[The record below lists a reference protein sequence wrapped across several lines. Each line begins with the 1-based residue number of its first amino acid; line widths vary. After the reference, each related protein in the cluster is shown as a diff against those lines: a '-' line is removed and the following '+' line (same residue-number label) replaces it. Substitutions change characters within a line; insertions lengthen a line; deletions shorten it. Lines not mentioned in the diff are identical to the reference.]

1 MPVISDIMIAPH
13 TQSGAAILRELGVD
27 SEQGLSAAEV
37 AARQRQYGL
46 NEVQE
51 GISRPAWKMLLGQF
65 IEPMILI
72 LCAAAGLAL
81 WLGDLTEALAIL
93 VVVFM
98 FGVLGFIQEYRAEK
112 AMAALKQLASPV
124 VRVRREGGVRE
135 LPARELVPGDMV
147 LLTEGNLVPADV
159 RLIQCVNCG
168 MSEAALTG
176 ESEHVLKS
184 PEALADPEIP
194 LGDRV
199 NMGFMGTSV
208 AHGRAEGV
216 VVATGMRTELGK
228 IAAMLRDIE
237 PGRTPLQRKLAQ
249 VGKHISLAGG
259 GAAVALVAMGLLMG
273 ERLGNLLLTAVSLL
287 VAVVPEGLPAIV
299 TVTLALGARR
309 MLRRNALIRRLPAVE
324 TLGAVTIIC
333 SDKTGTLTENKMT
346 VVRLRSRHH
355 ELTLE
360 ANRPP
365 VLPPEA
371 ANEIIPLLL
380 TATLCNDGT
389 LVMDDAGKPAQRI
402 GDPTETA
409 LLVAAERLGMATE
422 TATAQWPRLME
433 YAFDSDRRCMTT
445 LHRHVAEAGAP
456 PPALASSFLAAV
468 KGAPDTLLAQATMVL
483 DNGEVVP
490 LTDDI
495 RQRFGEENERMAAAG
510 QRVMGMAFRKLNALP
525 DASVQPEEIETEL
538 VFCGLAGLIDPPR
551 ESVREAVERS
561 HSAGIRTMMI
571 TGDHPLT
578 AAAIARS
585 LRILPEGEEA
595 RILTGVELERMSD
608 DELTAQVEHIRVVAR
623 VTSADKLRIVEALQ
637 RRGHIAAM
645 TGDGV
650 NDSPAL
656 RRADIGVAMGV
667 MGMDVAKEAAAMVLL
682 DDNFATIVAAVE
694 EGRTIFDNL
703 LRYIK
708 FSFGGNIGKV
718 LVMFLAPLF
727 GLGPI
732 ALLPLQL
739 LWLNL
744 MTDGLLGLALGLEP
758 AERDV
763 MSRPPRKPDAP
774 ILDLAAIIHMMWV
787 GVLIGG
793 LALLLGA
800 WQPAAFF
807 ATTGGQEWRAILF
820 AVIGFAQVGQAWG
833 LRAVTREALRLRREL
848 PMIVLTAITLL
859 LHIGV
864 LMNAR
869 LRVIFGLGELTSLG
883 LAVSALAG
891 LLVFAVV
898 RLEHRLRHREHGAR
912 GADKIK

>member
-1 MPVISDIMIAPH
+1 M
-13 TQSGAAILRELGVD
+13 D

-81 WLGDLTEALAIL
+81 WLGDLTEALAIR

-135 LPARELVPGDMV
+135 IPARELVPGDIV
-147 LLTEGNLVPADV
+147 LLTEGNLAPADV

-360 ANRPP
+360 TNRPP

-371 ANEIIPLLL
+371 
-380 TATLCNDGT
+380 
-389 LVMDDAGKPAQRI
+389 
-402 GDPTETA
+402 PTK
-409 LLVAAERLGMATE
+409 
-422 TATAQWPRLME
+422 
-433 YAFDSDRRCMTT
+433 SSRC
-445 LHRHVAEAGAP
+445 
-456 PPALASSFLAAV
+456 
-468 KGAPDTLLAQATMVL
+468 
-483 DNGEVVP
+483 
-490 LTDDI
+490 
-495 RQRFGEENERMAAAG
+495 
-510 QRVMGMAFRKLNALP
+510 
-525 DASVQPEEIETEL
+525 
-538 VFCGLAGLIDPPR
+538 C
-551 ESVREAVERS
+551 
-561 HSAGIRTMMI
+561 
-571 TGDHPLT
+571 
-578 AAAIARS
+578 
-585 LRILPEGEEA
+585 
-595 RILTGVELERMSD
+595 
-608 DELTAQVEHIRVVAR
+608 
-623 VTSADKLRIVEALQ
+623 
-637 RRGHIAAM
+637 
-645 TGDGV
+645 
-650 NDSPAL
+650 
-656 RRADIGVAMGV
+656 
-667 MGMDVAKEAAAMVLL
+667 
-682 DDNFATIVAAVE
+682 
-694 EGRTIFDNL
+694 
-703 LRYIK
+703 
-708 FSFGGNIGKV
+708 
-718 LVMFLAPLF
+718 
-727 GLGPI
+727 
-732 ALLPLQL
+732 
-739 LWLNL
+739 
-744 MTDGLLGLALGLEP
+744 
-758 AERDV
+758 
-763 MSRPPRKPDAP
+763 
-774 ILDLAAIIHMMWV
+774 
-787 GVLIGG
+787 
-793 LALLLGA
+793 
-800 WQPAAFF
+800 
-807 ATTGGQEWRAILF
+807 
-820 AVIGFAQVGQAWG
+820 
-833 LRAVTREALRLRREL
+833 
-848 PMIVLTAITLL
+848 
-859 LHIGV
+859 
-864 LMNAR
+864 
-869 LRVIFGLGELTSLG
+869 
-883 LAVSALAG
+883 
-891 LLVFAVV
+891 
-898 RLEHRLRHREHGAR
+898 
-912 GADKIK
+912 